1 MNVKKFIPNTIT
13 CMNLVSGCISSVM
26 ALQGNLQW
34 ALVWILL
41 AAVFDFFDGLAAR
54 ALHAYSPIGKELDSL
69 ADIVSFGVAPGMMLF
84 ISLNTAVGSLASD
97 VYIVGYLPYLAFII
111 PAFSGLRLAKFN
123 IDERQVSS
131 FIGLPVPAHAL
142 FWGASLF
149 TVQPFI
155 PAHAMLFVVTSVVV
169 AFLLSL
175 LLVSEVPMFSF
186 KVIHKKSITSPL
198 LNNLTYLSKKA
209 LIILLGFLGLAVT
222 ILLYILLSIF
232 MYRKQADNH

>member
-175 LLVSEVPMFSF
+175 LLVSKVPMFSF
-186 KVIHKKSITSPL
+186 KVK
-198 LNNLTYLSKKA
+198 NLAWKGNEVRYVFVSCALV

>member
-84 ISLNTAVGSLASD
+84 ISLNTAVGSLAS
-97 VYIVGYLPYLAFII
+97 LA
-111 PAFSGLRLAKFN
+111 
-123 IDERQVSS
+123 
-131 FIGLPVPAHAL
+131 
-142 FWGASLF
+142 
-149 TVQPFI
+149 
-155 PAHAMLFVVTSVVV
+155 
-169 AFLLSL
+169 
-175 LLVSEVPMFSF
+175 
-186 KVIHKKSITSPL
+186 
-198 LNNLTYLSKKA
+198 
-209 LIILLGFLGLAVT
+209 
-222 ILLYILLSIF
+222 IF
-232 MYRKQADNH
+232 RI